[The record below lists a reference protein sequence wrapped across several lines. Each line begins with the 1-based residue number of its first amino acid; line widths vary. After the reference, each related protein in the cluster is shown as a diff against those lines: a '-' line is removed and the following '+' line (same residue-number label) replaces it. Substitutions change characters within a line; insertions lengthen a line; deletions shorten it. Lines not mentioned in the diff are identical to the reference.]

1 MNKALYSGLSSTY
14 AHQVKMD
21 VAANNLAN
29 VSTVGYKSSRVSFQD
44 AFYQTLRSS
53 RPSMGGQGS
62 TSALQVGSGVTVGG
76 INTVNSQGTLEYSGQ
91 ALDAAI
97 DGSGM
102 FILSGADGQVYTRE
116 GIFRLDGTN
125 NLTMASTGLRVQGWS
140 AVNDVIDTN
149 GPIGDLSFALRTMRS
164 PKATDSVTL
173 EGNLDSA
180 AAVGEIYNSS
190 VTVYDSLGDA
200 HELSIVYTKTATNTW
215 GVSATCEGTTATGAL
230 TFDPTGALT
239 AGGALALTA
248 VMPNGSAN
256 LVLNIDTTMS
266 TQYAGRNDI
275 APTEQSGYPAAT
287 LLGVSIADA
296 GLVIGTYSDGRS
308 ASLGQLAL
316 ATFPNVDGLE
326 RAGNNLYSTSAASG
340 LAQTGAPG
348 SAGLG
353 DISGQAVE
361 MSNTDMT
368 SAFLEMLVT
377 QRAYQASTRV
387 ISTANELIEE
397 AIRMTQ

>member
-1 MNKALYSGLSSTY
+1 
-14 AHQVKMD
+14 MD

-29 VSTVGYKSSRVSFQD
+29 VSTVGYKASRVSFQD
-44 AFYQTLRSS
+44 AFYQTLRAA

-62 TSALQVGSGVTVGG
+62 TSALQVGSGVSVGG
-76 INTVNSQGTLEYSGQ
+76 INTINSQGTLEYSGQ

-97 DGSGM
+97 DGAGM
-102 FILSGADGQVYTRE
+102 FILNGDEGQVYTRE
-116 GIFRLDGTN
+116 GIFRIDGTN
-125 NLTMASTGLRVQGWS
+125 NLVMASTGLRVQGWS

-164 PKATDSVTL
+164 PKPTDDVVL
-173 EGNLDSA
+173 EGNLNSA
-180 AAVGEIYNSS
+180 AAVGDTYNAS

-200 HELSIVYTKTATNTW
+200 HELSVVYTKTATNAWDVT
-215 GVSATCEGTTATGAL
+215 ATCEGTSVTGAV
-230 TFDPTGALT
+230 TFDATGALT
-239 AGGALALTA
+239 AGGTLSLTA
-248 VMPNGSAN
+248 VMPNGAAN
-256 LVLNIDTTMS
+256 LVLNIDTTAA
-266 TQYAGRNDI
+266 TQYAGSNDVV
-275 APTEQSGYPAAT
+275 PTEQNGYPGAT
-287 LLGVSIADA
+287 LLGVSIAD
-296 GLVIGTYSDGRS
+296 GGVVIGTYSDGRS
-308 ASLGQLAL
+308 APLARLAL

-326 RAGNNLYSTSAASG
+326 RKGDNLYSTSAASG

-353 DISGQAVE
+353 NIAGQAVE
-361 MSNTDMT
+361 MSNTDLT

-397 AIRMTQ
+397 AIRMSQ